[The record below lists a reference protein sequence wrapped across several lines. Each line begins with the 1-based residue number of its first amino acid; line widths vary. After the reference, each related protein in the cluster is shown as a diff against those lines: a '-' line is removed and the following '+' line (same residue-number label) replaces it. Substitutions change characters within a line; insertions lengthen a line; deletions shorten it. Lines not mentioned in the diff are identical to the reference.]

1 MFYAGGVLRAYF
13 ISRERRTVPVV
24 VGLVAGSAATA
35 TATLTTEAIAAVDGP
50 VAAGAKRY
58 GSLIAA
64 FGANHRVHLAGT
76 PVITESAAAAI
87 G

>member
-1 MFYAGGVLRAYF
+1 MVLVVGRG
-13 ISRERRTVPVV
+13 RRSVLVV
-24 VGLVAGSAATA
+24 VGLVATA
-35 TATLTTEAIAAVDGP
+35 TTTTAAALPTEAIAAVDGP
-50 VAAGAKRY
+50 VAAGPERY

-76 PVITESAAAAI
+76 PVVTEATTV

>member
-1 MFYAGGVLRAYF
+1 M
-13 ISRERRTVPVV
+13 V
-24 VGLVAGSAATA
+24 VGLVAGAAAAATA
-35 TATLTTEAIAAVDGP
+35 TATATATQTTEAIAAVDGP

-76 PVITESAAAAI
+76 PVITESAAAAAI

>member
-1 MFYAGGVLRAYF
+1 MVLVVGRG
-13 ISRERRTVPVV
+13 RRSVLVV
-24 VGLVAGSAATA
+24 VGLVATA
-35 TATLTTEAIAAVDGP
+35 TTTTTTTAALPTEAIAAVDGP
-50 VAAGAKRY
+50 VAAGPERY

-76 PVITESAAAAI
+76 PVVTEATTV